1 MVQRIKK
8 QNTYID
14 YVKNMVKVH
23 KTTIKNG
30 NNVIGFVQSNEMH
43 GCTFCTER
51 LYPKNRGIL
60 LWLRK

>member
-14 YVKNMVKVH
+14 HVKNMVKAH

-30 NNVIGFVQSNEMH
+30 NNVI
-43 GCTFCTER
+43 
-51 LYPKNRGIL
+51 
-60 LWLRK
+60 

>member
-23 KTTIKNG
+23 KATIKNG
-30 NNVIGFVQSNEMH
+30 NNVI
-43 GCTFCTER
+43 
-51 LYPKNRGIL
+51 
-60 LWLRK
+60 